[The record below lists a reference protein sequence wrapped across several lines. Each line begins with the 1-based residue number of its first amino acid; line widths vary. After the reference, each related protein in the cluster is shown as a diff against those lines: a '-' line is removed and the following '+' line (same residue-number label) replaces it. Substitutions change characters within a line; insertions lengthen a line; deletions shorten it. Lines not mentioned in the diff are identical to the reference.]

1 MVAIIVMLIERIDTM
16 PIQRNLDGV
25 YFRVMRDGRGADV
38 CWTDLCW
45 EDRVEFARKHNNE
58 GWLIR
63 MIEIMNDIAW
73 QIHEAYPMA
82 NIPPVHMYEGKK
94 VTLTWLRNSLFRIT
108 ADIRLV
114 AEELNIVAERE

>member
-1 MVAIIVMLIERIDTM
+1 M

-25 YFRVMRDGRGADV
+25 YFRVMRDGRGANV

-73 QIHEAYPMA
+73 QIHEAYPMV

-108 ADIRLV
+108 ADIRLA
-114 AEELNIVAERE
+114 AEEHNIVADRA